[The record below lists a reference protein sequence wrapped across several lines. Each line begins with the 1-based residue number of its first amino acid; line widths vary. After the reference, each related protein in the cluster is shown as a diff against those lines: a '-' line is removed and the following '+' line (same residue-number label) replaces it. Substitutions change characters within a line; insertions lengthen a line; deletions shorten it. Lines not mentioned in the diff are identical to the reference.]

1 MGELTISKPG
11 PLVVELVLAK
21 TTVPQQVLPREE
33 HGKCLILP
41 TYARLSVSAD
51 ALSIKATLR
60 EPEDEWL
67 TSNDPELPTIE
78 ITLLK
83 QHILHL
89 RTGDTWRPGGYTDY
103 LGRHPIEYPAAVL
116 AIRDPLGVENELY
129 FTFASTDAN
138 NPDYWIK
145 VLVKLICGELGVSEI
160 PF

>member
-1 MGELTISKPG
+1 MGELTIPKPG
-11 PLVVELVLAK
+11 PLVVKLVLAK
-21 TTVPQQVLPREE
+21 TTVPQKVLPRGE
-33 HGKCLILP
+33 HDKRLILP
-41 TYARLSVSAD
+41 TYARLSVSGD
-51 ALSIKATLR
+51 TLRIKATLR
-60 EPEDEWL
+60 DPEDEWF
-67 TSNDPELPTIE
+67 TPNDSELPTIE

-83 QHILHL
+83 QDILHL

-103 LGRHPIEYPAAVL
+103 QGRHPSEYPAAVL

-145 VLVKLICGELGVSEI
+145 VLVKLIREELAVLEI